1 MWPFGRTDRSESL
14 GKRGEKLAS
23 KFLRKQGCKILARNY
38 RCPTGEA
45 DIVALDKNDTLVFA
59 EVKTRSSDF
68 HTDPQSAVNADKQR
82 RLRNVAKYFLNA
94 RKCEDLNVRFDVVS
108 IVIRDSGHD
117 NKPKIEYIK
126 DAF

>member
-1 MWPFGRTDRSESL
+1 MWPFRRTGSSESL

-23 KFLRKQGCKILARNY
+23 KFLRKQGCRILAHNY
-38 RCPTGEA
+38 RCPAGEA
-45 DIVALDKNDTLVFA
+45 DIIALDGGDTLVFA

-82 RLRNVAKYFLNA
+82 RLRNVVKYFLDA
-94 RKCEDLNVRFDVVS
+94 RRCEDLNVRFDVIS
-108 IVIRDSGHD
+108 IVIRDGSQ
-117 NKPKIEYIK
+117 PQIEYIK